1 MTKNEFI
8 KEIFKPIG
16 EESYIPDEIRMRFS
30 EGLIKAVLEGTSEMK
45 PTGLL
50 SACEKQ
56 MCTAFKSPIVAI
68 NREFSTRIFQVTHAN
83 AVVRLDGLRIRTTYF
98 DELKTMR

>member
-8 KEIFKPIG
+8 KEVFKPIG
-16 EESYIPDEIRMRFS
+16 EESYIPDEIRMRFFES
-30 EGLIKAVLEGTSEMK
+30 LFKAVFEGTSEMK

-50 SACEKQ
+50 LEYEKQ
-56 MCTAFKSPIVAI
+56 MCAAFKAPIVAI
-68 NREFSTRIFQVTHAN
+68 NREFSTRIFQVTHGN
-83 AVVRLDGLRIRTTYF
+83 AVVRLDGLRIRMTYF